1 MFNLGDLVTVTDTL
15 CICTG
20 NQTPSPEIKEGS
32 RGVIVKSENK
42 ETACYSVAFGDIVV
56 LVKKHFLKKFE

>member
-1 MFNLGDLVTVTDTL
+1 MFSLGDLVTVTDTL
-15 CICTG
+15 WISS
-20 NQTPSPEIKEGS
+20 NETPTPEIKEGS

-42 ETACYSVAFGDIVV
+42 ETACYSVAFGDKVV

>member
-15 CICTG
+15 WISSG
-20 NQTPSPEIKEGS
+20 NQTPTPEIKEGS
-32 RGVIVKSENK
+32 RGVIIKSENK
-42 ETACYSVAFGDIVV
+42 ETACYSVAFGDMVV

>member
-1 MFNLGDLVTVTDTL
+1 MFNLGDLVAVTDTL

-32 RGVIVKSENK
+32 RGVVVKSENK
-42 ETACYSVAFGDIVV
+42 ENGCYSVAFGDKVV